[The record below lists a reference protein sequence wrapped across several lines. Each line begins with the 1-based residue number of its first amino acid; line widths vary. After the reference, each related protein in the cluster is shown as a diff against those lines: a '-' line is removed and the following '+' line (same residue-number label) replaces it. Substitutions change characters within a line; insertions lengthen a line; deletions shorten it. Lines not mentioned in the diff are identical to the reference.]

1 MIEQTMFMQLLN
13 SVSLVFIAIVCLI
26 TYGIIET
33 IKGIRKKPVSRN
45 VKSIISLVVGILV
58 AIFYIYKLKASI
70 ESILLSFLI
79 CTFGYDLILKPI
91 FKAIKAKFSTKHTEC

>member
-45 VKSIISLVVGILV
+45 VKSIISLVVGILI
-58 AIFYIYKLKASI
+58 AIFYIYKLDASI
-70 ESILLSFLI
+70 ESVLLSFLI

-91 FKAIKAKFSTKHTEC
+91 LKAIKAKFSTKHEY

>member
-1 MIEQTMFMQLLN
+1 MIEQTMFIQLLN

-33 IKGIRKKPVSRN
+33 INGIRKKPVSRN

-58 AIFYIYKLKASI
+58 AIFYIYKLEASI

-91 FKAIKAKFSTKHTEC
+91 LKTIKAKFSTKHEY